1 MRSLKQV
8 EPKLD
13 CPAFLWPTPTGE
25 KFWAEEWG
33 QGNETTMPEMRL
45 VFSEVEERAAMRLI
59 EAALSEDLGDAAVSG
74 ALAAQPFA
82 DVFSV
87 TTIDP
92 VLDRMPD
99 TLPSELDRD
108 LTCAALIDPAETAT
122 INVVVRREGV
132 LSGGPVAELVFDR
145 LDPAVAWQPLLADG
159 SFVAAQTVVAR
170 ASGPL
175 RSLLIGERTALN
187 FLMHLSGV
195 ATQTRKFVEAVAGTK
210 AVILDTRK
218 TLPGWRALEKYA
230 VRCGGGTNH
239 RMGLY
244 DGVLIKDNH
253 LAAWARRSGAS
264 TIADAV
270 RQARSVSPSGI
281 AIEVEVDT
289 LEQLRDALTAEP
301 DIVLLDNMGPPTL
314 REAVRLRD
322 ALAPATRLEASGGI
336 TLSNV
341 REIAETGVD
350 RISIGALTHS
360 APALDIAFDWPV

>member
-1 MRSLKQV
+1 MSDLNQ
-8 EPKLD
+8 
-13 CPAFLWPTPTGE
+13 TPLTFGS
-25 KFWAEEWG
+25 
-33 QGNETTMPEMRL
+33 
-45 VFSEVEERAAMRLI
+45 SEQLAALRLI
-59 EAALSEDLGDAAVSG
+59 ESALSEDLGDAVVLGGSPADR
-74 ALAAQPFA
+74 LA

-87 TTIDP
+87 TTIDSL
-92 VLDRMPD
+92 LDEMPD
-99 TLPSELDRD
+99 SVPSELDRD

-132 LSGGPVAELVFDR
+132 FVGGPVAELVFGR
-145 LDPAVAWQPLLADG
+145 LDPTVVWQSLVPDG
-159 SFVAAQTVVAR
+159 TFVAAQTVVAR
-170 ASGPL
+170 ASGSL

-195 ATQTRKFVEAVAGTK
+195 ATQTRKFIDAVAGTK

-253 LAAWARRSGAS
+253 LAAWVRGQGSEARSQS
-264 TIADAV
+264 IADAV
-270 RQARSVSPSGI
+270 RQARSVSPSGV
-281 AIEVEVDT
+281 AIEVEVDS
-289 LEQLRDALTAEP
+289 LEQLRDAMAGVPE
-301 DIVLLDNMGPPTL
+301 IVLLDNMGPPML

-322 ALAPATRLEASGGI
+322 ELAPATRLEASGGI
-336 TLSNV
+336 TLGNV
-341 REIAETGVD
+341 RKIAETGVD

-360 APALDIAFDWPV
+360 APALDIAFDWPN